1 MSFRKSVKLVS
12 EQKEYDPVFILN
24 KMRKNKLDHRVFKP
38 TLYKETQEM
47 LQDLLPQFENPTEE

>member
-12 EQKEYDPVFILN
+12 DPQEYDPVFILN
-24 KMRKNKLDHRVFKP
+24 KMRKNKLDHRVYKP

-47 LQDLLPQFENPTEE
+47 LQDLLPQF